1 MRKASCRISRSG
13 PGAVAGVGGART
25 PRPGRSRGP
34 DLVVG
39 AFTDINSF
47 DLCQVMASIL
57 PPHANAQGATPA
69 LTEFVNEHLRVE
81 NRQLKEKME
90 VGEEKIAFL
99 GRQMQS
105 LLSDSQQ
112 NHVRAP
118 RTFPPAAFPW
128 APSSIPYT
136 KWP

>member
-1 MRKASCRISRSG
+1 
-13 PGAVAGVGGART
+13 
-25 PRPGRSRGP
+25 
-34 DLVVG
+34 
-39 AFTDINSF
+39 
-47 DLCQVMASIL
+47 MASIL

-105 LLSDSQQ
+105 LLAESQQ
-112 NHVRAP
+112 SHVRHP
-118 RTFPPAAFPW
+118 RLLPPNTFTW
-128 APSSIPYT
+128 AQP
-136 KWP
+136 